1 MHAKYNYTL
10 KTLGPLAA
18 HLVAT
23 LYSRNRPIFHFQE
36 AEEILEGCAPA
47 SKVLAQLINNGIVTR
62 LKSGTFRLVPFE
74 LGFEREYLG
83 NPYVVARELI
93 QSGHKKSIKEEYYLS
108 FGSAFDLHQM
118 VTQPQLIVYVSS
130 PRMMRS
136 RTIQG
141 TEFRFVRCKP
151 DNLFGITEMWVDKNE
166 KVGVS
171 DLERTLLDGLRQPA
185 YCGGFSEVAKGFSIK
200 HETIDPQKIIEYAV
214 SLDVGAVIR
223 RLGYLMELYQIGS
236 RIHWKF
242 LQTNLTSTY
251 QLLDPELSA
260 EGPHIARWR
269 LRLNLPQEELLAIRG
284 T

>member
-1 MHAKYNYTL
+1 MHTNDNDTL
-10 KTLGPLAA
+10 KTLGPLAGR
-18 HLVAT
+18 LVTT

-36 AEEILEGCAPA
+36 AAEILGGRAPA
-47 SKVLAQLINNGIVTR
+47 SKVLSQLINNGVVTR

-83 NPYVVARELI
+83 NPYIVARELI
-93 QSGHKKSIKEEYYLS
+93 LSGHKGIKEEYYLS
-108 FGSAFDLHQM
+108 YGSAFDLHQM

-130 PRMMRS
+130 PEMMRS

-141 TEFRFVRCKP
+141 TEFRFVRCKA
-151 DNLFGITEMWVDKNE
+151 DDLFGITEIWIDKNE
-166 KVGVS
+166 KVYVS

-200 HETIDPQKIIEYAV
+200 HQAIDPQKLIDYAV
-214 SLDVGAVIR
+214 KLDVGAVIR

-236 RIHWKF
+236 RIHWEF
-242 LQTNLTSTY
+242 LQTKLTSTY
-251 QLLDPELSA
+251 QLLDPELPA
-260 EGPHIARWR
+260 EGHHIARWR
-269 LRLNLPQEELLAIRG
+269 LRLNIPQEELLAIRG

>member
-1 MHAKYNYTL
+1 MHTNDNDIL
-10 KTLGPLAA
+10 KTLGPLAGR
-18 HLVAT
+18 LVTT

-36 AEEILEGCAPA
+36 AAEILGGGRAPA
-47 SKVLAQLINNGIVTR
+47 SKVLSQLINNGVVTR

-83 NPYVVARELI
+83 NPYIAARELI
-93 QSGHKKSIKEEYYLS
+93 LSGHKDIKEEYYLS
-108 FGSAFDLHQM
+108 YGSAFDLHQM

-136 RTIQG
+136 LTIQG
-141 TEFRFVRCKP
+141 TEFRFVRCKTK
-151 DNLFGITEMWVDKNE
+151 DLFGITEIWIDKNE
-166 KVGVS
+166 KVFVS

-200 HETIDPQKIIEYAV
+200 HQTIDPQKLIDYAV
-214 SLDVGAVIR
+214 RLDVGAVIR
-223 RLGYLMELYQIGS
+223 RLGYLMELYQVGS
-236 RIHWKF
+236 RIHWEF
-242 LQTNLTSTY
+242 LQTKLTSTY
-251 QLLDPELSA
+251 QLLDPELPA

-269 LRLNLPQEELLAIRG
+269 LRLNIPQEELLAIRG

>member
-1 MHAKYNYTL
+1 MHTNDNNTL
-10 KTLGPLAA
+10 KTLGPLAGR
-18 HLVAT
+18 LVTT

-36 AEEILEGCAPA
+36 AAEILGGRAPA
-47 SKVLAQLINNGIVTR
+47 SKVLSQLINNGVVTR

-83 NPYVVARELI
+83 NPYIVARELI
-93 QSGHKKSIKEEYYLS
+93 LSGHKGIKEEYYLS
-108 FGSAFDLHQM
+108 YGSAFDLHQM

-141 TEFRFVRCKP
+141 TEFRFVRCKA
-151 DNLFGITEMWVDKNE
+151 DDLFGITEIWIDKNE
-166 KVGVS
+166 KVYVS
-171 DLERTLLDGLRQPA
+171 DLERTLIDGLRQPA

-200 HETIDPQKIIEYAV
+200 HQAIDPQKLIDYAIK
-214 SLDVGAVIR
+214 LGVGAVIR
-223 RLGYLMELYQIGS
+223 RLGYLIELYKIGS
-236 RIHWKF
+236 RIHWEF
-242 LQTNLTSTY
+242 LQTKLTSTY
-251 QLLDPELSA
+251 QLLDPELPA

-269 LRLNLPQEELLAIRG
+269 LRLNIPQEELLAIRG